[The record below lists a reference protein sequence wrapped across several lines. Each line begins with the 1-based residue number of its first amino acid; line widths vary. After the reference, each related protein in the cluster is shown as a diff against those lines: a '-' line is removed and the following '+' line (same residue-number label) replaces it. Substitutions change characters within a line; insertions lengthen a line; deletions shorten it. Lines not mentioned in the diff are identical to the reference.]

1 MIAGKE
7 NISRKIQEGAKMR
20 AEWGKYLGYSA
31 DPCPNCG
38 RYRLERY
45 ENGKEVCEKCGW
57 CPQDGKYVDRERM
70 YAEEDYHGST

>member
-1 MIAGKE
+1 M
-7 NISRKIQEGAKMR
+7 

-57 CPQDGKYVDRERM
+57 CPQDGEYVDRERM
-70 YAEEDYHGST
+70 YAEEDYHGTAQI